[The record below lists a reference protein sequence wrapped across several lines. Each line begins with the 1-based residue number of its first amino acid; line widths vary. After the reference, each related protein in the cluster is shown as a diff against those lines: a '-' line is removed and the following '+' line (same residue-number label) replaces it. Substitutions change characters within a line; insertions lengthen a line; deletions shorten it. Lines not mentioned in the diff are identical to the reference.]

1 MQYSY
6 YNIAHFIIRAVNCNS
21 AEARLSDCIYLNS
34 SHCDLHRGAAVRC
47 RAFKYVNV
55 TINRPQD
62 TVYSV
67 LITWEYHRHNNTSRR
82 RQLTNFE
89 VECFS
94 EQHYMSYLSANNN
107 TFRARIGGLIPF
119 TSYNCCVS
127 SIYYAHGYSGVSY
140 VMEDYTAEKRCIL
153 VTAIDSL
160 TIVTVDAV
168 TTVTPPEIVIPLQ
181 QSGDSNMKNNDMR
194 VNIIGGALGFV
205 IMILLL
211 LLAIC
216 GGALLYL
223 LRSKSVIPK
232 RYIIICVNMHMF
244 HNIIA
249 CLFCTFAC
257 VYSLH
262 TKINTITA

>member
-1 MQYSY
+1 MQYS

-34 SHCDLHRGAAVRC
+34 SHCDLHKRAAVRC

-55 TINRPQD
+55 TVNRPQD

-89 VECFS
+89 VECLS
-94 EQHYMSYLSANNN
+94 KQHYISYLSANNN
-107 TFRARIGGLIPF
+107 TFRASIGGLIPF

-127 SIYYAHGYSGVSY
+127 SMYYAHGYLGASY
-140 VMEDYTAEKRCIL
+140 VMEYYTAEKRCIL
-153 VTAIDSL
+153 VTAMDSL
-160 TIVTVDAV
+160 TTVTVDAV
-168 TTVTPPEIVIPLQ
+168 TTVTPPTEIVIPPQ

-205 IMILLL
+205 IVILLL

-216 GGALLYL
+216 GGALIYL

-232 RYIIICVNMHMF
+232 RYI
-244 HNIIA
+244 
-249 CLFCTFAC
+249 
-257 VYSLH
+257 
-262 TKINTITA
+262 